1 MEFCSKPCNLTSCWS
16 ASIATGLCIQHKTLD
31 MLVEQELIERA
42 RSGDAGAFND
52 VVLAYRKRI
61 LGTISRLIGMA
72 DRREHA
78 VEIQTTAARHAEV
91 RDEIERR
98 AATYDAYDRLVGPRA
113 AAGAA
118 VR

>member
-1 MEFCSKPCNLTSCWS
+1 
-16 ASIATGLCIQHKTLD
+16 
-31 MLVEQELIERA
+31 V
-42 RSGDAGAFND
+42 
-52 VVLAYRKRI
+52 
-61 LGTISRLIGMA
+61 IGMA

-98 AATYDAYDRLVGPRA
+98 AATYDAYDRLVGPRS